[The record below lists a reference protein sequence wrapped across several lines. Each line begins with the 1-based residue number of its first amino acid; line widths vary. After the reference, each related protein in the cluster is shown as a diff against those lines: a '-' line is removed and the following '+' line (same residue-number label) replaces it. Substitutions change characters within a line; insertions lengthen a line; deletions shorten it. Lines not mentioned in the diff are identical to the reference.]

1 MVMEDS
7 SSSTTI
13 KLTAMNYAIW
23 KPRMEYLLYCK
34 DLYNPLENEEKK
46 LDAVKDA
53 DWKKNN
59 WNTIRQIKQW
69 IDHNVFY
76 HIF

>member
-1 MVMEDS
+1 MEDS
-7 SSSTTI
+7 SSSPTI
-13 KLTAMNYAIW
+13 KSTAMNYAIW

-46 LDAVKDA
+46 LDVVKDA

-59 WNTIRQIKQW
+59 
-69 IDHNVFY
+69 
-76 HIF
+76 